1 MAREKAK
8 RGKEV
13 YIPLMIDAPRRLN
26 VDDLHKWVSN
36 MPDDMRNADGERAI
50 FLANSV
56 IVHFLGPEWFA
67 AHIRH
72 DNPKPGFLRI
82 DFSSDRRREATV
94 FRVVEL
100 AESLFNL
107 QNIDG
112 FDACIRQM
120 KGGGDKIQS
129 TCAELDFGR
138 FLYMHDVEFRFVV
151 PQMKKGS
158 DYDVELFYP
167 DGLVVPADAKCKLE
181 TTEINPQ
188 SIVNSLDK
196 ARKQLPADRPGII
209 FMKVPQSWI
218 SDAEMAVAMVEA
230 GHKFLRN
237 TNRIVSIKF
246 YVSHLETRDN
256 MVMHRHALREITN
269 EGSRFHEGRNW
280 DLYTDYRAPPG
291 WNGMPPKW
299 QRLFFF
305 PHGA

>member
-1 MAREKAK
+1 
-8 RGKEV
+8 
-13 YIPLMIDAPRRLN
+13 MIDAPRRLN
-26 VDDLHKWVSN
+26 VDDLHKWVSI

-112 FDACIRQM
+112 FDACIMQM

-196 ARKQLPADRPGII
+196 ARKQLPGTYLIDLIDPPRRVGT
-209 FMKVPQSWI
+209 K
-218 SDAEMAVAMVEA
+218 
-230 GHKFLRN
+230 
-237 TNRIVSIKF
+237 
-246 YVSHLETRDN
+246 
-256 MVMHRHALREITN
+256 HRHLPRDRSPDVSRSELCQPAKDGQHQPPVRGRGVGSCVAKGLKPGLLRGNVLNRVEKIA
-269 EGSRFHEGRNW
+269 G
-280 DLYTDYRAPPG
+280 
-291 WNGMPPKW
+291 
-299 QRLFFF
+299 
-305 PHGA
+305 